1 MYTGSKMK
9 IMNYTRISPITST
22 ALLDLFKEPDTNKTI
37 DCRSYTAYNSGH
49 VKQAINI
56 CCPTLLRRRLRK
68 TSASLETLIS
78 CQTTL
83 NSLRDS
89 KVKTIVLYD
98 DGAQVDVT
106 ESGNNTLSLIGSM
119 LAEELKKKI
128 YYLKGLYI

>member
-1 MYTGSKMK
+1 
-9 IMNYTRISPITST
+9 MNYTRISPITCT
-22 ALLDLFKEPDTNKTI
+22 AILDLFKEPDTYKVI
-37 DCRSYTAYNSGH
+37 DCRPYTAHNSGH

-68 TSASLETLIS
+68 SSASLETLIS

-98 DGAQVDVT
+98 DGAQGDVA
-106 ESGNNTLSLIGSM
+106 ELGNNTLSLIGSM
-119 LAEELKKKI
+119 LVEELKKKV
-128 YYLKGLYI
+128 YYLKGLYT

>member
-1 MYTGSKMK
+1 MHTASKMT
-9 IMNYTRISPITST
+9 IMNYNRISPITST
-22 ALLDLFKEPDTNKTI
+22 VFLDLEPETSKVI
-37 DCRSYTAYNSGH
+37 DCRSYTAHNSGH
-49 VKQAINI
+49 IKEAINVS
-56 CCPTLLRRRLRK
+56 CPTLLRRRLRK

-98 DGAQVDVT
+98 DGAHSADVA
-106 ESGNNTLSLIGSM
+106 ELGNNTLSLIGSM

-128 YYLKGLYI
+128 YYLKG